1 VGVFFYAILTC
12 KRSKPTSKRP
22 FVDVS
27 NTEVGVFILSKSLSL
42 VVVIII
48 IIIII
53 VERERERER
62 QMRWGAILLPAET
75 KY

>member
-1 VGVFFYAILTC
+1 LEVGVFYAILTC

-27 NTEVGVFILSKSLSL
+27 NREVGVFILSKSFSL

-48 IIIII
+48 LIII
-53 VERERERER
+53 VERER

>member
-1 VGVFFYAILTC
+1 VGVFFYAILTY
-12 KRSKPTSKRP
+12 KRSKPTTKRP

-42 VVVIII
+42 VVVV

-53 VERERERER
+53 VERERER
-62 QMRWGAILLPAET
+62 
-75 KY
+75 

>member
-1 VGVFFYAILTC
+1 MQYLHVREVNQQ
-12 KRSKPTSKRP
+12 SKRP

-27 NTEVGVFILSKSLSL
+27 NREVGVFILSKSLSL
-42 VVVIII
+42 VVVVIII
-48 IIIII
+48 LIII
-53 VERERERER
+53 VERERER

>member
-1 VGVFFYAILTC
+1 VGAFYAILTC

-22 FVDVS
+22 FVDVC
-27 NTEVGVFILSKSLSL
+27 NREVGVFILSKSLSL
-42 VVVIII
+42 VVVVIII
-48 IIIII
+48 LIII
-53 VERERERER
+53 VERERER

>member
-1 VGVFFYAILTC
+1 MQYLHV

-27 NTEVGVFILSKSLSL
+27 NREVGVFILSKSLSL
-42 VVVIII
+42 LVVVIII
-48 IIIII
+48 LIIIL
-53 VERERERER
+53 ERER
-62 QMRWGAILLPAET
+62 QMRWGAILLPAES